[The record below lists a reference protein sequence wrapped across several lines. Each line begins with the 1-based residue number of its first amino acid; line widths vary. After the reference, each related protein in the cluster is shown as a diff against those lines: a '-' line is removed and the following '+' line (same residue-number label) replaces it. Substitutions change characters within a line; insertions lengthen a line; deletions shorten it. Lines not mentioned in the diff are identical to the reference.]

1 MNKFRRP
8 KRGLNRVKKLALKRA
23 VEEIRAK
30 YGERAITKGWRAPD
44 GIWKTEE
51 AATLTMAIE
60 AWEEIR

>member
-30 YGERAITKGWRAPD
+30 YGERASVKGW
-44 GIWKTEE
+44 KQQEVQK
-51 AATLTMAIE
+51 
-60 AWEEIR
+60 

>member
-30 YGERAITKGWRAPD
+30 YGERAITKGWTPR
-44 GIWKTEE
+44 
-51 AATLTMAIE
+51 
-60 AWEEIR
+60 EIQK